1 LIRLADGS
9 MSKEVATNTNRL
21 NVLYEDINQLKK
33 LADELVLERIKE
45 SDMTIKECSIHARGR
60 YINLAVDTE
69 LLSMM
74 ARKTKTFEDLL
85 ETSTVF
91 LHHRKDETYIT
102 LFVREY
108 SKPENNIEWRE
119 WFLYLTYK
127 DPWYLHI
134 SRAIEQ
140 LTLSKIFESAPEEAI
155 IETIDFCF
163 KKSSLSFK
171 TMAFVLSKAN
181 LPIKT
186 WETIRDKSTKK
197 KLEEIKRIAEEKI
210 NKYQT

>member
-1 LIRLADGS
+1 
-9 MSKEVATNTNRL
+9 MSKEVAMDTNRL
-21 NVLYEDINQLKK
+21 NVLYEDINHLKII
-33 LADELVLERIKE
+33 ADQLVLENIKK
-45 SDMTIKECSIHARGR
+45 SDMTIKECSTHARGR
-60 YINLAVDTE
+60 YINLAIDTE
-69 LLSMM
+69 LLSIM
-74 ARKTKTFEDLL
+74 ARKTKTFEDIL

-91 LHHRKDETYIT
+91 LHHRKDEVYIT
-102 LFVREY
+102 LFVKEY
-108 SKPENNIEWRE
+108 SKPENNVEWKE
-119 WFLYLTYK
+119 WFRYLTYK

-140 LTLSKIFESAPEEAI
+140 FVLSKIFESAPEEAV

-163 KKSSLSFK
+163 KKGSLSFK

-186 WETIRDKSTKK
+186 WETIKDKSTKK

-210 NKYQT
+210 KTYQT